1 LGLRVSTGKNQ
12 RLGFTSVKGDDPVTH
27 LTQVGSTYYFRRV
40 VPDELRPYF
49 LTRTGNPRSE
59 FMVSLRTKD
68 RATAKERCNLEAV
81 KHDALLKEARKKL
94 AQGLPPERIMRAAV
108 IPAVPASQEP
118 QAWEPFAS
126 EAELEHHE
134 GLSRLIAEDEYELE
148 ADPIRQ
154 QVAARVEAEL
164 ERREEVEAYWR
175 RELAKQERNA
185 EPEPQPKRT
194 RIATVV
200 DRWAA
205 ENKPTQKSIDR
216 MVAVGV
222 WFHRHVGKIAVED
235 ITPEH
240 VMDFKAKLL
249 EVTSQAN
256 AQTKLRNFNTLMRYA
271 LAQRIIATNPANGI
285 SVTVKAQAGE
295 RRREYDAAALAA
307 VFGSPVYSESFR
319 PDAGAGEAAYWLPLL
334 GLYTGARLNEL
345 GQLRLSDIMQ
355 EAYLDDDDAEQSA
368 WVIRITADEADGL
381 TLKNVGSERRVPIH
395 TDIIGL
401 GFLDYVQV
409 QRERGERRV
418 FPALKSDKYGTVT
431 AAWSRWFNRYL
442 RLGCGVT
449 DARVVFHSFR
459 HSFKHY
465 ARAVRIPKD
474 VHDAI
479 TGHAGADAG
488 DDYKGL
494 SHPLA
499 PLVDAMARYRVPG
512 FKLPSPPGAVG
523 P

>member
-1 LGLRVSTGKNQ
+1 M
-12 RLGFTSVKGDDPVTH
+12 TH

-49 LTRTGNPRSE
+49 LTRTGKPRTE

-68 RATAKERCNLEAV
+68 RSTAKELCNLEAV
-81 KHDALLKEARKKL
+81 KHDALLKEAREKL
-94 AQGLPPERIMRAAV
+94 AQGLPPERILRAA
-108 IPAVPASQEP
+108 AVTPQKS
-118 QAWEPFAS
+118 QAWEGFAS
-126 EAELEHHE
+126 ETEFEDYL
-134 GLSRLIAEDEYELE
+134 LRFRDIAEDEHDLE
-148 ADPIRQ
+148 TNPVRQ
-154 QVAARVEAEL
+154 QIEARVEAALARRDEEDAFWRQEL
-164 ERREEVEAYWR
+164 AAQARQ
-175 RELAKQERNA
+175 AKQEA
-185 EPEPQPKRT
+185 EAKRT
-194 RIATVV
+194 RIATVI

-205 ENKPTQKSIDR
+205 ENKPTQKTIDR
-216 MVAVGV
+216 MVAVGL

-249 EVTSQAN
+249 QVTSQAN
-256 AQTKLRNFNTLMRYA
+256 ARTKLANFNTLMRYA
-271 LAQRIIATNPANGI
+271 VRQRIILTNPAHEI
-285 SVTVKAQAGE
+285 SVIVKAQAGE

-307 VFGSPVYSESFR
+307 VFGSPVYSEGFR
-319 PDAGAGEAAYWLPLL
+319 PNAGAGEAAYWLPLL

-345 GQLRLSDIMQ
+345 GQLRVTDIMQ
-355 EAYLDDDDAEQSA
+355 ETYLDDADEERSA

-381 TLKNVGSERRVPIH
+381 KLKNAGSERRVPIH
-395 TDIIGL
+395 ADIIGL
-401 GFLDYVQV
+401 GFLDYVQA
-409 QRERGERRV
+409 QRDKGEHRV
-418 FPALKSDKYGTVT
+418 FPALRTDKYSTVT
-431 AAWSRWFNRYL
+431 ASWSRWFNRYL
-442 RLGCGVT
+442 RLTCGVT
-449 DARVVFHSFR
+449 DERVVFHSFR

-512 FKLPSPPGAVG
+512 FKLPAPPSKISG
-523 P
+523 